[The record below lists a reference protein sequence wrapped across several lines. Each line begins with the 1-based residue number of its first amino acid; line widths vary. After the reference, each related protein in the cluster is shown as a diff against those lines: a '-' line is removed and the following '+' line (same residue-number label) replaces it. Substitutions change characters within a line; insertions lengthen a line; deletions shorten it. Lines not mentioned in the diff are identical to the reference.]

1 MDTVDLVL
9 VTLVVL
15 LLTNIGT
22 AALAIRNGYR
32 AKMAQRE
39 NARLATQLRGA
50 GYDTGLVVLSPAE
63 QDTL

>member
-9 VTLVVL
+9 ITLVVL

-63 QDTL
+63 QDAL